1 VLLLA
6 RRLEVRGAHDAAGW
20 LYAAGV
26 VAFWSGLTLACA
38 DAEGEAVKAAYL
50 VLNLLLIAAGV
61 VLARRVLAVFGGL
74 GVALYVAYLAYAVF
88 RDSVLFPF
96 ALMFIGLGVAYLGVL
111 GQRHAPALRTRLP
124 PLLRHWLDVRG

>member
-1 VLLLA
+1 M
-6 RRLEVRGAHDAAGW
+6 
-20 LYAAGV
+20 
-26 VAFWSGLTLACA
+26 
-38 DAEGEAVKAAYL
+38 
-50 VLNLLLIAAGV
+50 
-61 VLARRVLAVFGGL
+61 LARRVLAVFGGL